1 MSGYG
6 PTCRAFVGTFG
17 VADGETIA
25 HPHNCYRSYCPH
37 FSDCGS
43 GYVMPLLAFCHR
55 AEHPVAV
62 FYLIKKEKSQRPI
75 QWGGYEKSQ
84 RLRRTAAG
92 VFHSTELVGFFGN
105 KRSANFGFERPPRR
119 SAIPSA
125 LGC

>member
-62 FYLIKKEKSQRPI
+62 FYLIKRKSQRPI
-75 QWGGYEKSQ
+75 RATAGEKWQGKFNPQSHSAPCLAAMAEAE
-84 RLRRTAAG
+84 RHVKRR
-92 VFHSTELVGFFGN
+92 
-105 KRSANFGFERPPRR
+105 KR
-119 SAIPSA
+119 
-125 LGC
+125 